1 MWMVF
6 EFKAD
11 VGRDVQPKG
20 LVGLMDLFIIEK
32 IKGMVML
39 DQAQKVLMGIQFS
52 GWLKGDIVQQ
62 VWN

>member
-20 LVGLMDLFIIEK
+20 LVGLMDLFLIEI
-32 IKGMVML
+32 IKGMVAL
-39 DQAQKVLMGIQFS
+39 DQAQKV
-52 GWLKGDIVQQ
+52 
-62 VWN
+62 